1 MRSHALC
8 SALAAALST
17 VPLQPLCAQDPPQLP
32 VFSEEVSVQW
42 VSVPTVVAASRRSA
56 LVLERDQFELRVDGA
71 PIAIE
76 GFDEWET
83 PFGLLFVQDLSGSMA
98 IGRKLEV
105 GRIALQ
111 VLGALRGEEDELAVA
126 TFAGDRVELQA
137 PFGSSPHDLRAAS
150 ESWQGYGTTAVRD
163 AIAALPELARA
174 TDRPRR
180 AVVLVTDGIDNASSV
195 PLAQVQSLLAGDG
208 LPLYV
213 IDVDTDTDERPSLEE
228 GRDEGLGLAE
238 LAEASGGRRLRA
250 NTALEAQTAARILV
264 EDLRHQI
271 MLSFT
276 TDTVG
281 TPALRSIEV
290 ALLGE
295 TSGLVHRT
303 RYFGPPPGTF
313 LPRIDP
319 PPQLKR
325 KEKR

>member
-1 MRSHALC
+1 M
-8 SALAAALST
+8 
-17 VPLQPLCAQDPPQLP
+17 
-32 VFSEEVSVQW
+32 FSEEVSVQW
-42 VSVPTVVAASRRSA
+42 VSVPTVVTPSRRSDLGARA
-56 LVLERDQFELRVDGA
+56 LLERDQFELRVDGE

-83 PFGLLFVQDLSGSMA
+83 PFGLLFAQDLSGSMA
-98 IGRKLEV
+98 IGSKLEF

-111 VLGALRGEEDELAVA
+111 VLGALRGEEDQVAVA

-137 PFGSSPHDLRAAS
+137 PFGSSPQDLRTAS

-195 PLAQVQSLLAGDG
+195 PIAQVQSMLAGEG

-213 IDVDTDTDERPSLEE
+213 IDVDTDSDTSERPSLED

-250 NTALEAQTAARILV
+250 KAPLEAQTAARIIV

-271 MLSFT
+271 LLSFT
-276 TDTVG
+276 TDAVG

-303 RYFGPPPGTF
+303 RYFGPPPGRY